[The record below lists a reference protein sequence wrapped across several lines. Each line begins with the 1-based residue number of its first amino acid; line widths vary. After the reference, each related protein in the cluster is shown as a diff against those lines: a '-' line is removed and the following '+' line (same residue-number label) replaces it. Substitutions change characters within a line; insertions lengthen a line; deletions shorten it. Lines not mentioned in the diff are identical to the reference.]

1 MTFAFPVDKTAL
13 DSGKLL
19 KWTKEVTDKVSFG
32 GTIGKDVV
40 QLLQRAL
47 NNLEGLYIT
56 CNALINDV
64 GEL

>member
-1 MTFAFPVDKTAL
+1 MTFSFPVDKTAL

-47 NNLEGLYIT
+47 NNLEGLYIQ